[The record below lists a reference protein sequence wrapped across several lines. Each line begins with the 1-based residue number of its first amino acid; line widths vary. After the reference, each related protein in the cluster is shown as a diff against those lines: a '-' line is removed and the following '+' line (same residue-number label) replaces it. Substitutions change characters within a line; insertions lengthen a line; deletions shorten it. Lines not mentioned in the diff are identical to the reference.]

1 MFLCKLPI
9 RRVRHWSCLQ
19 TPDGS
24 QPRREATHLR
34 QHYNSPC
41 SNIVFT
47 QPPLEPRP
55 KHPMT
60 TSLVEVLYHT
70 SRPQNICYIQYPSG
84 LLYVP
89 FLRETPSHPPAV
101 IPAFTYC
108 CEQLN
113 RCPLAHRIR
122 SRCHST
128 FWRRTY
134 MTVDIHQHQI
144 TMEPQR
150 ILCTSERAPVRAM
163 TASKQSPQFC
173 LASLRLVQ
181 YIFSYFSFP
190 GRGRAKFCRLSS
202 SNPHSM
208 DYREPAD
215 SRGLRL

>member
-1 MFLCKLPI
+1 MYCIRNEKSWLRGSRIVHFPLGLCQTCGRQGVPIAMVLHAICPEMFLCKLPI

-108 CEQLN
+108 CEQLTDV
-113 RCPLAHRIR
+113 R
-122 SRCHST
+122 SRIGSGHGAT
-128 FWRRTY
+128 RRFGGART
-134 MTVDIHQHQI
+134 
-144 TMEPQR
+144 
-150 ILCTSERAPVRAM
+150 
-163 TASKQSPQFC
+163 
-173 LASLRLVQ
+173 
-181 YIFSYFSFP
+181 
-190 GRGRAKFCRLSS
+190 
-202 SNPHSM
+202 
-208 DYREPAD
+208 
-215 SRGLRL
+215 